1 MLRDI
6 KPPNSAGCLRS
17 ALLCQLDPAD
27 HRPPPHEQ
35 CGTRAVR
42 TSTWRPRPVSRR
54 SLWKGSVNTRTFGRW
69 LARVI
74 EMRTG
79 QRPWAD
85 MQMQQIMMAVGVH
98 QRTSQFVVRFLSR
111 ALSSLPLFFL
121 CFSLPRAPPPLSH
134 YLSLSPAHVCS
145 LTNHHTRYVYRSS
158 DVEGREAD
166 KKSAHHHLLLV
177 KVLRGTP
184 LKNQSGLETQAL
196 SLPSQSKLA
205 TVKAR
210 WARSTTPEGSYP
222 HMMHCEPPF
231 RSICWHKFSFPP
243 FLDSPPV
250 SLTEPVG
257 SYAAP
262 E

>member
-1 MLRDI
+1 LRDI

-42 TSTWRPRPVSRR
+42 TSTWRPRPLSLR

-121 CFSLPRAPPPLSH
+121 SFSLPRAPPPLSH
-134 YLSLSPAHVCS
+134 YLSLSRARVLSHKPPHALRLQVLGRRGPGGGQEKRTPPPAAGQGAAWHPAEEPV
-145 LTNHHTRYVYRSS
+145 RSGNAS
-158 DVEGREAD
+158 TFATV
-166 KKSAHHHLLLV
+166 
-177 KVLRGTP
+177 
-184 LKNQSGLETQAL
+184 
-196 SLPSQSKLA
+196 
-205 TVKAR
+205 TVKA
-210 WARSTTPEGSYP
+210 SY
-222 HMMHCEPPF
+222 
-231 RSICWHKFSFPP
+231 SQ
-243 FLDSPPV
+243 SP
-250 SLTEPVG
+250 LG
-257 SYAAP
+257 
-262 E
+262 